1 MRSSDEKECQMTR
14 NPINIKRTLASA
26 LVATSVVAVH
36 ISPLLAVPVFAAERA
51 VAPEKNLPGDIPD
64 SQVFVTYDAKSGYSL
79 KVPEGWARSDLG
91 NGVSFVDKLDGV
103 LVTETAA
110 NSVPT
115 VDSVKAAFI
124 PDLEKRSRAMKL
136 VKVEEVQLPAGKVVR
151 IAFTS
156 NSEPNA
162 VTNKQLRLE
171 NEIYV
176 YHNGGRTVSL
186 QLYAPYGAD
195 NVDQWNLMSRS
206 FRWK

>member
-1 MRSSDEKECQMTR
+1 MTR
-14 NPINIKRTLASA
+14 TTTNIQRTLAYA
-26 LVATSVVAVH
+26 LVATSVVAASV
-36 ISPLLAVPVFAAERA
+36 SPLLAVPASAAEKA
-51 VAPEKNLPGDIPD
+51 VAPEKNPPGDIPD
-64 SQVFVTYDAKSGYSL
+64 SQVFVTYSAKSGYSL

-103 LVTETAA
+103 LVKETADNA
-110 NSVPT
+110 VPT
-115 VDSVKAAFI
+115 LDTVKTAFI
-124 PDLEKRSRAMKL
+124 PDLEKRSRALKL
-136 VKVEEVQLPAGKVVR
+136 GKVEQVQLPAGKAVR
-151 IAFTS
+151 ISFSS

-162 VTNKQLRLE
+162 VTNKQVRLE

-176 YHNGGRTVSL
+176 YHKGGKTVSL

>member
-1 MRSSDEKECQMTR
+1 MTR
-14 NPINIKRTLASA
+14 MTTHIQRTLASA
-26 LVATSVVAVH
+26 LVATSVVAASA
-36 ISPLLAVPVFAAERA
+36 SPLLAVPVFAAEKA
-51 VAPEKNLPGDIPD
+51 VAPEKNPPGDIPD
-64 SQVFVTYDAKSGYSL
+64 SQVFVTYSAKSGYSL

-103 LVTETAA
+103 LVTETADNA
-110 NSVPT
+110 VPT
-115 VDSVKAAFI
+115 VDTVKTAFI
-124 PDLEKRSRAMKL
+124 PDLEKRSRALKL
-136 VKVEEVQLPAGKVVR
+136 GKVEQVQLPAGKAVR
-151 IAFTS
+151 ISFSS

-162 VTNKQLRLE
+162 VTNKQVRLE

-176 YHNGGRTVSL
+176 YHNGDRTVSL

>member
-1 MRSSDEKECQMTR
+1 MTR
-14 NPINIKRTLASA
+14 TTTNIQRTLAYA
-26 LVATSVVAVH
+26 LVATSVVAASV
-36 ISPLLAVPVFAAERA
+36 SPLLAVPAFAGEKA
-51 VAPEKNLPGDIPD
+51 VAPEKNPPGDIPD
-64 SQVFVTYDAKSGYSL
+64 SQVFVTYSAKSGYSL

-103 LVTETAA
+103 LVTEIADNA
-110 NSVPT
+110 VPT
-115 VDSVKAAFI
+115 VDTVKTAVI
-124 PDLEKRSRAMKL
+124 PDLEKRSRAMEL
-136 VKVEEVQLPAGKVVR
+136 GKVEQVQLPAGRAVR
-151 IAFTS
+151 ISFSS

-162 VTNKQLRLE
+162 VTNKQVRLE

-176 YHNGGRTVSL
+176 YHNGGRTLSL

>member
-1 MRSSDEKECQMTR
+1 MTR
-14 NPINIKRTLASA
+14 KPISIKRTLASA

-36 ISPLLAVPVFAAERA
+36 LSPLLTVPVFAAERA
-51 VAPEKNLPGDIPD
+51 IAPEKNPPGDIPD
-64 SQVFVTYDAKSGYSL
+64 SQVFVTYDAMSGYSL
-79 KVPEGWARSDLG
+79 KVPESWARSDLG

-103 LVTETAA
+103 LVTETAD

-136 VKVEEVQLPAGKVVR
+136 GKVEEVQLPAGKVVR

-162 VTNKQLRLE
+162 VTNKQVRLE

-176 YHNGGRTVSL
+176 YHNGGKTISL
-186 QLYAPYGAD
+186 QFYAPFGAD

>member
-1 MRSSDEKECQMTR
+1 MTR

-36 ISPLLAVPVFAAERA
+36 LSPLLTVPVFAAERA
-51 VAPEKNLPGDIPD
+51 IAPEKNPPGDIPD
-64 SQVFVTYDAKSGYSL
+64 SQVFVTYDAMSGYSL
-79 KVPEGWARSDLG
+79 KVPESWARSDLG

-103 LVTETAA
+103 LVTETAD

-136 VKVEEVQLPAGKVVR
+136 GKVEEVQLPAGKVVR

-162 VTNKQLRLE
+162 VTNKQVRLE

-176 YHNGGRTVSL
+176 YHNGGKTISL
-186 QLYAPYGAD
+186 QFYAPFGAD

>member
-1 MRSSDEKECQMTR
+1 MTSK
-14 NPINIKRTLASA
+14 PINIKRTLAST

-36 ISPLLAVPVFAAERA
+36 LSPLLTVPVFAAERP
-51 VAPEKNLPGDIPD
+51 VAPEKNSPGDIPD
-64 SQVFVTYDAKSGYSL
+64 SQVFVTYDAMSGYSL

-103 LVTETAA
+103 LVTETAD

-124 PDLEKRSRAMKL
+124 PDLEKGSRAMKL
-136 VKVEEVQLPAGKVVR
+136 GKVEEVQLPAGKVVR

-162 VTNKQLRLE
+162 VTNKQVRLE

-176 YHNGGRTVSL
+176 YHNGGKTISL
-186 QLYAPYGAD
+186 QFYAPFGAD